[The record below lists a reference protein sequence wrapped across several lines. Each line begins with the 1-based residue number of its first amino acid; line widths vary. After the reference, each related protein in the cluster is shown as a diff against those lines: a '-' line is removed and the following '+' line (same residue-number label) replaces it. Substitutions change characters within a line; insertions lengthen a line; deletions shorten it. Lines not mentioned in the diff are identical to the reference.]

1 MAGNEIK
8 SEVRTGVF
16 TGKKK
21 SSKTANKWDFFFNEG
36 GEEDRK
42 YSSFEPLHNLTELVE
57 GNEYRYTVEHKPT
70 GKTGDNGQPTFY
82 HNIGRKARDGPY
94 VIEALGPIES
104 EPIAPPK
111 GATQPQ
117 TGASSPQKAA
127 SPPQTGE
134 SQGRQAKSLHD
145 AVKDAREDYYRNK
158 DAREA
163 ERERVYHL
171 SLPYINAIQI
181 SEGVLAFMGEQS
193 LNPKSEVSKSLDK
206 EGFDKTFELLLRQ
219 AEGVVGTRLP
229 KEAKHG
235 YKEEKPAPPA
245 KEEKKEEEDDGQA

>member
-1 MAGNEIK
+1 MAENETRI
-8 SEVRTGVF
+8 EVREGVF

-21 SSKTANKWDFFFNEG
+21 GGARWEYFFNEG
-36 GEEDRK
+36 SEEDRK
-42 YSSFEPLHNLTELVE
+42 YSAFEPLHNLAELKE
-57 GNEYRYTVEHKPT
+57 GQEYRYTVEHKPT
-70 GKTGDNGQPTFY
+70 GKLGSNGQPSNY
-82 HNIGRKARDGPY
+82 HNIARKARDGPY
-94 VIEALGPIES
+94 LIEALGSIES
-104 EPIAPPK
+104 EAISPPK
-111 GATQPQ
+111 EPQKPSNGAV
-117 TGASSPQKAA
+117 SPQKAA

-134 SQGRQAKSLHD
+134 SQGSKPKSLHD

-171 SLPYINAIQI
+171 SLPYINAIQL
-181 SEGVLAFMGEQS
+181 SQGVLDFMGQQA

-219 AEGVVGTRLP
+219 AEGVVGARLP